1 MSEIAPVPEAF
12 HDLTDRRVGVLSTI
26 GSSGRPQ
33 STAVWFMLDAD
44 GVIRTS
50 LTNTRQKYLNMVTN
64 PRATMFLMDP
74 ANPYRTL
81 EMRCD
86 VTIGDDPGLVMF
98 ERIVRYYGQDPETFP
113 APREGRVLVEMTPRR
128 VVTQG

>member
-1 MSEIAPVPEAF
+1 MSELAPVPDAYR
-12 HDLTDRRVGVLSTI
+12 DLTDRRVGVLSTI
-26 GSSGRPQ
+26 GPSGRPQ

-44 GVIRTS
+44 GAIRTS
-50 LTNTRQKYLNMVTN
+50 LTNTRQKYLNMVAN
-64 PRATMFLMDP
+64 PKATMFLMDP

-81 EMRCD
+81 ELRCD
-86 VTIGDDPGLVMF
+86 VTISDDPDLVMF

-128 VVTQG
+128 VVAQG